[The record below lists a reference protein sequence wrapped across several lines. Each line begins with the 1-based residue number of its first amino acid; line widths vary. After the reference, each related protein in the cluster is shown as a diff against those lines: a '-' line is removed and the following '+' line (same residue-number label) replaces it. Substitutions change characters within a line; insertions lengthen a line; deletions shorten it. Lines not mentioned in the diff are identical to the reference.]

1 MIIHFLRHQK
11 HPKYPINTGLLIRM
25 PTTYFVGNVL
35 PPSSDTGEDDPTF
48 DFTNAESRQMDL
60 RDVPIRIEHEEG
72 LSVGSVERDWTDSD
86 GKKWILG
93 KVDSDTLEGRYATH
107 AIQPSSSG
115 HTLYT
120 GLSLQH
126 VHTSFSNGSTTK
138 RPIEV
143 SLCVEPRRA
152 GCAVTCVNQTK
163 KKEYITHLAS
173 RQNMSAPINEST
185 ENMVENVTEST
196 APVSENPTTPNEES
210 GNNREELMK
219 LVIEQESELSG
230 SKVALEK
237 AHAELQKL
245 QSAWSE
251 RENNEKLQT
260 KSKAEA
266 LSKALVDSW
275 TNSLPADMM
284 TDDNK
289 KAIYALAQNFPQE
302 SVKMMEIAHKASK
315 KYKQDL
321 DALGV
326 QHQMKQKRELES
338 RVHDIVTKKRRIV
351 APETTSTVHAASRK
365 VNPFMYDAS
374 RTSSSAMSGVR
385 DKNPELF
392 RALSGFSSGNLRD
405 RMGQIANINGN

>member
-1 MIIHFLRHQK
+1 MCII
-11 HPKYPINTGLLIRM
+11 LLRM
-25 PTTYFVGNVL
+25 PYFVGNVL
-35 PPSSDTGEDDPTF
+35 PSSSDPGEDDPTF
-48 DFTNAESRQMDL
+48 DFTNDESRQMNL

-72 LSVGSVERDWTDSD
+72 LAVGSVQRDWTDSD

-93 KVDSDTLEGRYATH
+93 KVDSNTLESRYASH

-115 HTLYT
+115 HTLYK

-126 VHTSFSNGSTTK
+126 VHTSFSNGSTVK

-143 SLCVEPRRA
+143 SLCIEPRRP
-152 GCAVTCVNQTK
+152 GCDITCVDRSK

-173 RQNMSAPINEST
+173 RQNMSESIVEST
-185 ENMVENVTEST
+185 PETTTETIAEPVQASDENVD
-196 APVSENPTTPNEES
+196 
-210 GNNREELMK
+210 NREELMK
-219 LVIEQESELSG
+219 LVIDQETELSG
-230 SKVALEK
+230 TKTALER

-266 LSKALVDSW
+266 LSKALVESW
-275 TNSLPADMM
+275 TASLPGDMM

-321 DALGV
+321 DSLAA
-326 QHQMKQKRELES
+326 QQQSKQKRQLES
-338 RVHDIVTKKRRIV
+338 RVHDIVTKKRRIAEPDTRSV
-351 APETTSTVHAASRK
+351 VHAASIK
-365 VNPFMYDAS
+365 KHNPFAFDS
-374 RTSSSAMSGVR
+374 SKTSSSAMSGVR
-385 DKNPELF
+385 DRNPELF
-392 RALSGFSSGNLRD
+392 KALSGFSSGNLRD

>member
-1 MIIHFLRHQK
+1 MCII
-11 HPKYPINTGLLIRM
+11 LLRM
-25 PTTYFVGNVL
+25 PYFVGNVL
-35 PPSSDTGEDDPTF
+35 PSSSDPGEDDPTF
-48 DFTNAESRQMDL
+48 DFTNDESRQMNL

-72 LSVGSVERDWTDSD
+72 LAVGSVQRDWTDSD

-93 KVDSDTLEGRYATH
+93 KVDSNTLESRYASH

-115 HTLYT
+115 HTLYK

-126 VHTSFSNGSTTK
+126 VHTSFSNGSTVK

-143 SLCVEPRRA
+143 SLCIEPRRP
-152 GCAVTCVNQTK
+152 GCDITCVDRSK

-173 RQNMSAPINEST
+173 RQNMSESIVEST
-185 ENMVENVTEST
+185 PETTTETIVEQVPEST
-196 APVSENPTTPNEES
+196 PVVAE
-210 GNNREELMK
+210 GNASNREELMK
-219 LVIEQESELSG
+219 LVIDQESELST
-230 SKVALEK
+230 SKTALER

-266 LSKALVDSW
+266 LSKALVESW
-275 TNSLPADMM
+275 TASLPGDMM

-321 DALGV
+321 DSLAA
-326 QHQMKQKRELES
+326 QQQIKQKRQLES
-338 RVHDIVTKKRRIV
+338 RVHDIVTKKRRLV
-351 APETTSTVHAASRK
+351 PETRSVVHAASVKK
-365 VNPFMYDAS
+365 VNPFSFDAS

-385 DKNPELF
+385 ERNPELF
-392 RALSGFSSGNLRD
+392 KALSGFSSGNLRD

>member
-1 MIIHFLRHQK
+1 
-11 HPKYPINTGLLIRM
+11 M
-25 PTTYFVGNVL
+25 PYFVGNVL
-35 PPSSDTGEDDPTF
+35 PSSSEPGEDDPTF
-48 DFTNAESRQMDL
+48 DFTNDESRQMNL

-72 LSVGSVERDWTDSD
+72 LAVGTVQRDWTDSD

-93 KVDSDTLEGRYATH
+93 KVNSDTLESRYASH

-115 HTLYT
+115 HTLYK

-126 VHTSFSNGSTTK
+126 VHTSFSNGSTAK

-143 SLCVEPRRA
+143 SLCVEPRRP
-152 GCAVTCVNQTK
+152 GCDITCVDRSK

-173 RQNMSAPINEST
+173 RQNMSESLVEST
-185 ENMVENVTEST
+185 PETTTETIAEPVQETVQAFDDNVD
-196 APVSENPTTPNEES
+196 
-210 GNNREELMK
+210 NREELMK
-219 LVIEQESELSG
+219 LVIDQETEHSG
-230 SKVALEK
+230 TKTALER

-266 LSKALVDSW
+266 LSKALVESW
-275 TNSLPADMM
+275 TASLPGDMM

-289 KAIYALAQNFPQE
+289 KEIYALAQNFPQE

-321 DALGV
+321 DSLAAQQQV
-326 QHQMKQKRELES
+326 KQKRQLES
-338 RVHDIVTKKRRIV
+338 RVHDIVTKKRRI
-351 APETTSTVHAASRK
+351 AEPETRSVVHAASIK
-365 VNPFMYDAS
+365 KHNPFAFDS
-374 RTSSSAMSGVR
+374 SKTSSSAMNGVR
-385 DKNPELF
+385 DRNPELF
-392 RALSGFSSGNLRD
+392 KALSGFSSGNLRD

>member
-1 MIIHFLRHQK
+1 
-11 HPKYPINTGLLIRM
+11 M
-25 PTTYFVGNVL
+25 PYFVGNVL
-35 PPSSDTGEDDPTF
+35 PSSSDPGEDDPTF
-48 DFTNAESRQMDL
+48 DFTNDESRQMNL

-72 LSVGSVERDWTDSD
+72 LAVGTVQRDWTDSD

-93 KVDSDTLEGRYATH
+93 KVNSDTLESRYASH

-115 HTLYT
+115 HTLYK

-126 VHTSFSNGSTTK
+126 VHTSFSNGSTAK

-143 SLCVEPRRA
+143 SLCVEPRRP
-152 GCAVTCVNQTK
+152 GCDITCVDRSK

-173 RQNMSAPINEST
+173 RQNMSESLVEST
-185 ENMVENVTEST
+185 PETTTETVVEPSPETTQVAEENVD
-196 APVSENPTTPNEES
+196 
-210 GNNREELMK
+210 NREELMK
-219 LVIEQESELSG
+219 LVIDQETELSG
-230 SKVALEK
+230 TKTALEK

-275 TNSLPADMM
+275 TASLPADMM

-289 KAIYALAQNFPQE
+289 KAILALAQNFPQE

-321 DALGV
+321 DSLAA
-326 QHQMKQKRELES
+326 QQQAKQKRQLES
-338 RVHDIVTKKRRIV
+338 RVHDIVIKKRRIAEPDTRSV
-351 APETTSTVHAASRK
+351 VHAASVKK
-365 VNPFMYDAS
+365 VNPFSFDANK
-374 RTSSSAMSGVR
+374 TNSSAMNGVR
-385 DKNPELF
+385 NKNPELF
-392 RALSGFSSGNLRD
+392 KALSGFSSGNLRD